1 MEVKLEFN
9 NIIEQLIEK
18 HSTNMSGTCNLID
31 WDAVYSDLLDEGYSG
46 ADASL
51 LLDDYMEVRGAV

>member
-1 MEVKLEFN
+1 MKVKVEFN
-9 NIIEQLIEK
+9 DIIDQLIDK
-18 HSTNMSGTCNLID
+18 HSTSMAGTCSLID

-51 LLDDYMEVRGAV
+51 LLDEYMEVRGAV